1 MSTRAAAWLAWSIW
15 AITIAIITP
24 TLLFQSVNVGSDPL
38 AINLLGAL
46 VLLAYATIGALIA
59 SRHPR
64 NAIGWLLSSSAL
76 LSAFGNFA
84 LEYAVYG
91 LLTRPGAL
99 PAAAWLGMFG
109 GLARSE
115 GFQLIVTFVLLLFPT
130 GHLPSPRWRPL
141 AWVTVA
147 VMVLSGLS
155 VLLGQNLSEADQR
168 LASFANPLGVI
179 PAAIADNLQGV
190 SFLLFFA
197 CVIGCCAA
205 VVARFRRARGVE
217 RQQLKWLAYAA
228 WWAAVAF
235 LGALIGAFA
244 NVAFLASAATFYL
257 CLAGIPLAVGI
268 AILRHRLFDIDF
280 IINRTLVYGTLTVL
294 LAALYF
300 IGIVVTQRLTSAIT
314 GQSKPQPPV
323 AVVITTLAIA
333 ALFQPL
339 RHRLQNTI
347 DRRFYRKKYDAE
359 KTLATF
365 SASLR
370 QQVELNDLREHLL
383 AAVDDAMQPAYV
395 SLWLRQGEIQPV
407 SRNSVALTP
416 YPVQGNE

>member
-1 MSTRAAAWLAWSIW
+1 MRTRAATWLAWSIW
-15 AITIAIITP
+15 AVTLAITTP
-24 TLLFQSVNVGSDPL
+24 TLLFESVNVGSNPL

-64 NAIGWLLSSSAL
+64 NAIGWLLVCSAL
-76 LSAFGNFA
+76 LSTFGNFA
-84 LEYAVYG
+84 IDYAVYG
-91 LLTRPGAL
+91 LVTRPGAL

-141 AWVTVA
+141 AWATVI
-147 VMVLSGLS
+147 VMVLAGLS
-155 VLLGQNLSEADQR
+155 VLLGQTLSEADQR
-168 LASFANPLGVI
+168 LVPFANPLGII
-179 PAAIADNLQGV
+179 PTAVADTLQGV
-190 SFLLFFA
+190 SLLLFFA

-205 VVARFRRARGVE
+205 VVVRFRRARGVE

-228 WWAAVAF
+228 WWTAVAF
-235 LGALIGAFA
+235 LCALIGALA
-244 NVAFLASAATFYL
+244 NVAYLASAATFYL
-257 CLAGIPLAVGI
+257 CLAGIPVAVGI
-268 AILRHRLFDIDF
+268 AILRHRLFDIDV

-300 IGIVVTQRLTSAIT
+300 IGIVVTQGLVGAIT
-314 GQSKPQPPV
+314 GQSKEQPPV
-323 AVVITTLAIA
+323 AIVITTLAIA

-339 RHRLQNTI
+339 RRRLQNLI
-347 DRRFYRKKYDAE
+347 DHRFYRKKYDAE
-359 KTLATF
+359 KTLAAF
-365 SASLR
+365 SATLR

-383 AAVDDAMQPAYV
+383 AAVEDAMQPAHV
-395 SLWLRQGEIQPV
+395 SLWLRQGERRPD
-407 SRNSVALTP
+407 
-416 YPVQGNE
+416 

>member
-1 MSTRAAAWLAWSIW
+1 MSTRAATWLAWSMW
-15 AITIAIITP
+15 AITLALTTP
-24 TLLFQSVNVGSDPL
+24 TLLFQSVNIGSDSL

-46 VLLAYATIGALIA
+46 VILAYATIGALIA

-64 NAIGWLLSSSAL
+64 NPIGWLLVGSAL
-76 LSAFGNFA
+76 LSAFGDFA

-91 LLTRPGAL
+91 LVTRPGAL
-99 PAAAWLGMFG
+99 SGATWFGVSG

-130 GHLPSPRWRPL
+130 GRLPSLGWRLL
-141 AWVTVA
+141 AWATVTVMA
-147 VMVLSGLS
+147 LSGLS
-155 VLLGQNLSEADQR
+155 VLLGQTLSEADQR
-168 LASFANPLGVI
+168 LASFANPLGII
-179 PAAIADNLQGV
+179 PAATADLVQGV

-197 CVIGCCAA
+197 CVVGCCAA

-244 NVAFLASAATFYL
+244 NVAFLASAATFDL
-257 CLAGIPLAVGI
+257 CLTGIPLAVGI

-294 LAALYF
+294 LAVLYF
-300 IGIVVTQRLTSAIT
+300 IGIVVTQGLASAIT
-314 GQSKPQPPV
+314 GQSKQQPPI
-323 AVVITTLAIA
+323 AIVITTLAIA

-359 KTLATF
+359 KTLADF
-365 SASLR
+365 SATLR
-370 QQVELNDLREHLL
+370 QEVELNELREHLL
-383 AAVDDAMQPAYV
+383 AAVEDAMQPAHV
-395 SLWLRQGEIQPV
+395 SLWLRRGAGPPRRGE
-407 SRNSVALTP
+407 TP
-416 YPVQGNE
+416 

>member
-1 MSTRAAAWLAWSIW
+1 
-15 AITIAIITP
+15 
-24 TLLFQSVNVGSDPL
+24 
-38 AINLLGAL
+38 
-46 VLLAYATIGALIA
+46 
-59 SRHPR
+59 
-64 NAIGWLLSSSAL
+64 
-76 LSAFGNFA
+76 
-84 LEYAVYG
+84 
-91 LLTRPGAL
+91 
-99 PAAAWLGMFG
+99 
-109 GLARSE
+109 
-115 GFQLIVTFVLLLFPT
+115 
-130 GHLPSPRWRPL
+130 
-141 AWVTVA
+141 
-147 VMVLSGLS
+147 
-155 VLLGQNLSEADQR
+155 
-168 LASFANPLGVI
+168 
-179 PAAIADNLQGV
+179 
-190 SFLLFFA
+190 
-197 CVIGCCAA
+197 
-205 VVARFRRARGVE
+205 
-217 RQQLKWLAYAA
+217 
-228 WWAAVAF
+228 
-235 LGALIGAFA
+235 
-244 NVAFLASAATFYL
+244 
-257 CLAGIPLAVGI
+257 
-268 AILRHRLFDIDF
+268 
-280 IINRTLVYGTLTVL
+280 L